1 MLGRQGDAREAVGEE
16 DLWGQLLHPP
26 SWSSWCSG
34 PFHPSVSSSHER
46 GLFTSP

>member
-26 SWSSWCSG
+26 PG
-34 PFHPSVSSSHER
+34 PPGVLVPFIP
-46 GLFTSP
+46 L